1 MAAEKKRTVRSHL
14 IGIGAILLFFACA
27 AFTAAGVATAFG
39 YSARPKIVGWL
50 SLIPSVGL
58 GVWGMKHWARTLPG
72 ILGCATLNGISVTIN
87 GHALNQPSVLVD
99 RLTAT
104 LVTLGLG
111 LSAFLAMSFRDRP
124 LTIVDRI
131 ACLGIL
137 ASFAMVFQPLSQ
149 VQFLGI
155 AGIVACVI
163 VAWAVAHRRHVH
175 HAARGTA

>member
-1 MAAEKKRTVRSHL
+1 MAVEKKRTVRSRL

-27 AFTAAGVATAFG
+27 AFTSAGVMIAFG
-39 YSARPKIVGWL
+39 HSPRPRIMGWPILML
-50 SLIPSVGL
+50 SIGL
-58 GVWGMKHWARTLPG
+58 GVWAMKYWARTLPG
-72 ILGCATLNGISVTIN
+72 ILGCATLNGLIIISS
-87 GHALNQPSVLVD
+87 GHALNQPAVPVD

-104 LVTLGLG
+104 LVTLAVG
-111 LSAFLAMSFRDRP
+111 LSAFLATTFRNRS

-149 VQFLGI
+149 VQFLGL

-163 VAWAVAHRRHVH
+163 IAWAVARRHHVH
-175 HAARGTA
+175 HTASGTA